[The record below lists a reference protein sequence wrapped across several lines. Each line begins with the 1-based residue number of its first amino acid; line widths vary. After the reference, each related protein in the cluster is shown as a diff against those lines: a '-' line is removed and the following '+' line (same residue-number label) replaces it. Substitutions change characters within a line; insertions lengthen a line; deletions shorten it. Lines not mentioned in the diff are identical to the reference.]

1 MVRHSSL
8 FSACRSRSHV
18 FVRCLS
24 CVTVSSLGSEVS
36 ATHPT
41 AGPQGGYQEG
51 AGGKGD
57 RVGVFH
63 SRTPLRCG
71 QLSSLGGEGRQA
83 AVATK
88 AHAPKAVGKRCLVG
102 EGMSP
107 GNALEGNVGSST
119 PSQCSVSHFQAALMH
134 MYHQRQQNRE
144 HMTALKPLLNARAD
158 RNLSPAFWLSRS
170 PGWPW
175 IPYAAE
181 DASSSVC

>member
-1 MVRHSSL
+1 MKHILHTDEFECSNQIRKYAHLCMVRHSFL
-8 FSACRSRSHV
+8 FSVCRSRNHV

-36 ATHPT
+36 TTHPT
-41 AGPQGGYQEG
+41 AGPQGSYQEG

-102 EGMSP
+102 GRC
-107 GNALEGNVGSST
+107 VT
-119 PSQCSVSHFQAALMH
+119 
-134 MYHQRQQNRE
+134 RE
-144 HMTALKPLLNARAD
+144 C
-158 RNLSPAFWLSRS
+158 F
-170 PGWPW
+170 
-175 IPYAAE
+175 
-181 DASSSVC
+181 